1 MNDRRR
7 VVLAVLLILV
17 VWFVPMLIWRP
28 QRAADRRTA
37 GQSDSARVAD
47 APPARGNQTPPPRS
61 DRPTVRPSDA
71 DPGKVVRVT
80 SPLYT
85 LGFSTRG
92 ARLVSAELTNYQS
105 FSAGDSGKPVQ
116 LVPPGSAFLRHRF
129 ALPGG
134 DTVSLDD
141 WVFTPTPDEPGAVV
155 HAGQGEQPLLR
166 LEAERGGSRVTLE
179 YRFVPDEYRFV
190 VSGTVTGLSSGG
202 AVLLIGLADGLR
214 SAEKDSLDDY
224 RHYAVVTKAA
234 KTERTDFS
242 KLKTGERALFDGP
255 FEWVGVKSKYF
266 VTAALALE
274 EGQPAFGGAIA
285 VGGIRTGK
293 AATRADVTITMPV
306 PPAGGFRYQVYAGP
320 LEYRQLSRIGHGL
333 DDANP
338 YGWVFRPII
347 QPVSVFV
354 TNILLWMHER
364 LKLAYGWVLIL
375 FGVIVRLLLW
385 PLNQKAMES
394 GIRMQAVAPLLKET
408 QDRYKGDPERLQR
421 EMLRIYKEH
430 KVNPFGG
437 CLPMLLP
444 MPVLFALFFVFANT
458 IAFRGVPFLW
468 LPDLSRPDPYYIIPL
483 LMGLSMFAL
492 SKVGQMGVPPNPQAK
507 MMLYFMPVF
516 MTVLFLNFASGL
528 NLYYAAQNLFSIPQQ
543 YLIAK
548 RRLREAPVPAG
559 GAGTGGAG
567 GAKGARVTTTPSKT

>member
-1 MNDRRR
+1 MNDRQRLVAA
-7 VVLAVLLILV
+7 VVLMLV
-17 VWFVPMLIWRP
+17 VWFVPMLIWPPKPNPAGRP
-28 QRAADRRTA
+28 VGRTA
-37 GQSDSARVAD
+37 PDTAQVQARARDTSAGPRVVLRTMLQPSNAD
-47 APPARGNQTPPPRS
+47 T
-61 DRPTVRPSDA
+61 
-71 DPGKVVRVT
+71 GKTIWVT
-80 SPLYT
+80 SPLYR

-92 ARLVSAELTNYQS
+92 GRLVSAELTNYQS
-105 FSAGDSGKPVQ
+105 FAPGDTGRPVQ
-116 LVPPGSAFLRHRF
+116 LVPQGSAFLRHRL

-141 WVFTPTPDEPGAVV
+141 WSFSGIPDSPGLVV
-155 HAGQGEQPLLR
+155 NPGEGQQTLQ
-166 LEAERGGSRVTLE
+166 LEASRGGSRVALE
-179 YRFVPDEYRFV
+179 YRFVPDEYRFIV
-190 VSGTVTGLSSGG
+190 NGTVSGLGSSG
-202 AVLLIGLADGLR
+202 AVLLLGLGDGLL
-214 SAEKDSLDDY
+214 SAEKDSADDY
-224 RHYAVVTKAA
+224 RHYAVVTKAS

-242 KLKTGERALFDGP
+242 GIKPGERRLFDGP

-266 VTAALALE
+266 FTAALALE

-285 VGGIRTGK
+285 VGGARTGK
-293 AATRADVTITMPV
+293 VATRADVTITMPV

-320 LEYRQLSRIGHGL
+320 LDYRHLSRIGHGL

-338 YGWVFRPII
+338 YGWIFRPII

-354 TNILLWMHER
+354 TNILLWMHEQ
-364 LKLAYGWVLIL
+364 LNLAYGWVLIL
-375 FGVIVRLLLW
+375 FGVIVRILLW

-408 QDRYKGDPERLQR
+408 QERYKTDPERLQR

-468 LPDLSRPDPYYIIPL
+468 LPDLSRPDPFYIIPV
-483 LMGLSMFAL
+483 LMGLSMYGL
-492 SKVGQMGVPPNPQAK
+492 SKVGQIGVPPNPQTK
-507 MMLYFMPVF
+507 MMLYFMPIF
-516 MTVLFLNFASGL
+516 LTVLFLNFASGL
-528 NLYYAAQNLFSIPQQ
+528 NLYYAAQNIFSIPQQ

-548 RRLREAPVPAG
+548 RRLREAPVAKVAG
-559 GAGTGGAG
+559 A
-567 GAKGARVTTTPSKT
+567 TTPSKT